1 MLVQPMSA
9 NVRNAVSLNVSTAIN
24 FLSASGVIMK
34 KYEKFEDWFEEM
46 EITADRSDRFYDEMK
61 YMTYQR
67 AVEWLRAAWDCA
79 RAEACEYC
87 SQPELAEVFFDQKC
101 PGCVDRM
108 SKFADTVK

>member
-1 MLVQPMSA
+1 MLVQHTSA

-46 EITADRSDRFYDEMK
+46 EMTADRSDRFYDEMK

-67 AVEWLRAAWDCA
+67 AVEWLKAAWDCA
-79 RAEACEYC
+79 RAEFCPYC
-87 SQPELAEVFFDQKC
+87 ASIELGEVIFDQNC
-101 PGCVDRM
+101 PSCVERM